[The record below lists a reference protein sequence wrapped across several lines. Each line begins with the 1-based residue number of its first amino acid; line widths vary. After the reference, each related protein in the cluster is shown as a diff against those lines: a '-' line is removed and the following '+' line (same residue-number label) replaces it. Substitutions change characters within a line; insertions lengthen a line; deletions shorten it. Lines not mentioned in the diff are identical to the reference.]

1 VVDEVG
7 LDKVDVLLA
16 SSPDTICSHVTSCH
30 QTSSVTE
37 DMDVLASDSADADAE
52 ADADAD
58 ADDQEE
64 DDDASD
70 ADDAEEDD
78 DEDADSD
85 ADADEANLDVS
96 RRRRSRGRGR
106 TSASQSRMK
115 NGINTGN
122 QALTL
127 SGQIGLLNAMSGMD
141 SFGRPQMGNPTSLL
155 SPHAMMLMGTKG
167 SMYKTPQFSKMNNK
181 QLTAHMSALT
191 QAMNQMMMLGGCYG
205 TFGHLG
211 MLPPMG
217 GMGMGLSSM
226 NLPGFGTLHQGPMQ
240 MGAAGHQTAFGA
252 MNPQLATML
261 SPAITPNVAGMNP
274 MMMHHMAIAHAG
286 MLLHHMNS
294 MYHYAMNPAMQ
305 MGTTGAPMAGM

>member
-1 VVDEVG
+1 MGSSRKVMMKGAVVVLLGLATLAVASAVQHDCAACERFAPMMSSLQQHGFPGGANKDADKELCERLPHEFRGACANVVDEVG

-16 SSPDTICSHVTSCH
+16 SSPDTICSHVTGCH

-141 SFGRPQMGNPTSLL
+141 SFGRPQMGNPT
-155 SPHAMMLMGTKG
+155 
-167 SMYKTPQFSKMNNK
+167 
-181 QLTAHMSALT
+181 
-191 QAMNQMMMLGGCYG
+191 
-205 TFGHLG
+205 
-211 MLPPMG
+211 
-217 GMGMGLSSM
+217 
-226 NLPGFGTLHQGPMQ
+226 
-240 MGAAGHQTAFGA
+240 
-252 MNPQLATML
+252 
-261 SPAITPNVAGMNP
+261 
-274 MMMHHMAIAHAG
+274 
-286 MLLHHMNS
+286 
-294 MYHYAMNPAMQ
+294 
-305 MGTTGAPMAGM
+305 